1 MASRHTS
8 QTLQPWRWLG
18 VPALLAICATVLLA
32 APFHLFGFG
41 LPEPIFP
48 MVLAFAWAVIR
59 PSILGP
65 LTLLAVG
72 LFHDLFWDG
81 PLGLWA
87 LALIS
92 AYGLA
97 LGGRSLMAGQGGVV
111 MGGWYAAACC
121 LAVGV
126 AYVLATMVAHEQP
139 NLVAVIWQLGWTV
152 ALYPAVY
159 WLVDRFEDA
168 DIRFR

>member
-1 MASRHTS
+1 MPSRHTAQS
-8 QTLQPWRWLG
+8 LQPWRWIGL
-18 VPALLAICATVLLA
+18 PALAALCATVLLA
-32 APFHLFGFG
+32 APFRLFGYG
-41 LPEPIFP
+41 LPEPVFP

-59 PSILGP
+59 PSLLGP
-65 LTLLAVG
+65 LTLLILG
-72 LFHDLFWDG
+72 LFHDFFWDG

-87 LALIS
+87 LALIC

-111 MGGWYAAACC
+111 MGAWYAAACC
-121 LAVGV
+121 LALGV
-126 AYVLATMVAHEQP
+126 AYVFATMVAHEQP
-139 NLVAVIWQLGWTV
+139 NFLSVVWQLMWTV
-152 ALYPAVY
+152 ALYPLVY